1 MTAERHDLV
10 PTALAVEA
18 MRDNGYRNTA
28 YAVAELIDNSLQAGA
43 GHVELLC
50 REQWVQMPRSR
61 RLAIQEIAV
70 LDDGSGMDR
79 TTLRKAL
86 QFGNGT
92 RLHDRTGIGRFGMG
106 LPSASISQCRRVDV
120 WSWTEGVAHAIYS
133 YIDLDDVAAGR
144 MDTVPEPESAEIPA
158 VWVQVS
164 KELGR
169 SGTLVVWSNLDRCQW
184 RKGETIIRNSE
195 FVIGRMYRS
204 FLDSGRATIRLAAF
218 DDPIGPTND
227 KFALANDPGYLM
239 VPTSTPSPY
248 DEAAMFEP
256 DGERWTDE
264 FEIPYNGR
272 SHRVTVRYS
281 IAKTEPRS
289 SSGTLSPGSTLYGK
303 HAAKNVGVSLMRAD
317 RELEL
322 EQSVVLHYD
331 PRERWWGV
339 EVDFPPSLDEVFGV
353 TNNKQTAT
361 NFTEVASTLG
371 DLLSGSDVT
380 EQQLRDGMLEDD
392 DPSAP
397 LVEIVSAIERRLRDM
412 RSRLK
417 AQTVNSRSNR
427 RKRYDDDSAESRGTA
442 ATRERQQEG
451 KEGLSDV
458 EEERDEDERIV
469 ELAQELE
476 QDGMT
481 PEEAQEWAREVIESQ
496 TKFVFTQTAGEGAAF
511 FSVKSKAGEILIK
524 LNQDHPAYENLY
536 EVLELAPDDATDAE
550 NLLERLQRARNGL
563 KLLLMAWARYEDEE
577 HEKANRMRLQMT
589 RNDWGMVAMKFLER
603 N

>member
-1 MTAERHDLV
+1 MTERHDLV
-10 PTALAVEA
+10 PTALAIEA

-43 GHVELLC
+43 RHVELLC
-50 REQWVQMPRSR
+50 REQWVQMPQRR
-61 RLAIQEIAV
+61 RLTIQEIAV

-79 TTLRKAL
+79 PTLRKAL

-92 RLHDRTGIGRFGMG
+92 RLHDRSGIGRFGMG
-106 LPSASISQCRRVDV
+106 LPSASISQCKRLDV
-120 WSWTEGVAHAIYS
+120 WSWVDGPQDAIYS
-133 YIDLDDVAAGR
+133 FIDLDDVAAGR
-144 MDTVPEPESAEIPA
+144 MDTVPEPEPREIPTIWKDA
-158 VWVQVS
+158 AQS
-164 KELGR
+164 IGR

-204 FLDSGRATIRLAAF
+204 FLDKGTATIRLATF
-218 DDPIGPTND
+218 DDPFEPTID
-227 KFALANDPGYLM
+227 DFAAANDPGYLIT
-239 VPTSTPSPY
+239 PTSTPSPY
-248 DEAAMFEP
+248 DEVAMFEP
-256 DGERWTDE
+256 DGERWIEE
-264 FEIPYNGR
+264 FVVPYGGAE
-272 SHRVTVRYS
+272 HVVQVRYS
-281 IAKTEPRS
+281 IAKSEPRNP
-289 SSGTLSPGSTLYGK
+289 SGAINPGSTDYGK
-303 HAAKNVGVSLMRAD
+303 HAAKNVGVSLMRAS

-339 EVDFPPSLDEVFGV
+339 EIDFPPSLDEVFGV

-361 NFTEVASTLG
+361 HFTEVASTLG
-371 DLLSGSDVT
+371 DLLSGSDIT
-380 EQQLRDGMLEDD
+380 EQQIREEMTEDN

-397 LVEIVSAIERRLRDM
+397 LVEIVSAVERRLRDV

-417 AQTVNSRSNR
+417 AQTVNSKSNR

-442 ATRERQQEG
+442 ATRERQLEG
-451 KEGLSDV
+451 NEGLSDL
-458 EEERDEDERIV
+458 EEARSDDERIV
-469 ELAQELE
+469 DLARELE
-476 QDGMT
+476 ADGMT
-481 PEEAQEWAREVIESQ
+481 PEEAHEWAREAIESQ
-496 TKFVFTQTAGEGAAF
+496 TKFVFTQTSGEGAAF

-550 NLLERLQRARNGL
+550 HLLERLQRARNGL

-577 HEKANRMRLQMT
+577 HDRSNRVRLQMT
-589 RNDWGMVAMKFLER
+589 RNDWGMVALKFLER